1 MSGLIRLRDLPD
13 NFWNADTLY
22 ILTATRPQA
31 EKLARIA
38 EDEDWAG
45 EVVVYRNQ
53 DEIDRA
59 LGTGR
64 QNNGLLS
71 IWWD

>member
-1 MSGLIRLRDLPD
+1 MPG
-13 NFWNADTLY
+13 T
-22 ILTATRPQA
+22 
-31 EKLARIA
+31 LARIA
-38 EDEDWAG
+38 ADEDWAG
-45 EVVVYRNQ
+45 EVVVYQRQ

>member
-1 MSGLIRLRDLPD
+1 MKPSSRAVGEPGTGASVD
-13 NFWNADTLY
+13 
-22 ILTATRPQA
+22 
-31 EKLARIA
+31 K
-38 EDEDWAG
+38 DEDWAG
-45 EVVVYRNQ
+45 EVVVYHNQ
-53 DEIDRA
+53 EEIDRA

>member
-1 MSGLIRLRDLPD
+1 MAILLSVL
-13 NFWNADTLY
+13 FTLQSKVDG
-22 ILTATRPQA
+22 T
-31 EKLARIA
+31 LARIA